1 LVEELK
7 LWRRGD
13 LVLPPFYDILLLKI
27 IGGQKMNSSN
37 FRFVLDLQSTQSQI
51 SIPVTKGDTAR
62 VWYISLSDGGQPYI
76 IEEGCLARIE
86 IKRPTGTFLTDFCA
100 IKNNTTLIYD
110 FSKNDITRQ
119 TAAVEGVH
127 RCDIVITDAAEN
139 KIGAAR
145 FSMIVSDRVIS
156 SDDINLTDEDLTAVE
171 AMIAAEAS
179 RQAAEKGRVDAE
191 AKRAKAEEE
200 RILAEEARRSG
211 VDQLLVDIE
220 KAVTEASADIDEK
233 MSEIDR
239 AMEEGS
245 AFLANVYTKPE
256 VDALFNT
263 HVIGVLNTEV

>member
-1 LVEELK
+1 
-7 LWRRGD
+7 
-13 LVLPPFYDILLLKI
+13 
-27 IGGQKMNSSN
+27 MNSSN
-37 FRFVLDLQSTQSQI
+37 FRFVLDLHSTQSQI

-86 IKRPTGTFLTDFCA
+86 IKRPTGTFLTDFCP

-127 RCDIVITDAAEN
+127 KCDVIITDADGN

-171 AMIAAEAS
+171 AMINAEAS
-179 RQAAEKGRVDAE
+179 RQAAEVGRVNAE
-191 AKRAKAEEE
+191 AE
-200 RILAEEARRSG
+200 RVKAEEARVIAEEARKSG
-211 VDQLLVDIE
+211 FQQMT
-220 KAVTEASADIDEK
+220 AQADKK
-233 MSEIDR
+233 MSEVDTK
-239 AMEEGS
+239 MSETDQK
-245 AFLANVYTKPE
+245 LVNVYTKPE
-256 VDALFNT
+256 VNALFAT
-263 HVIGVLNTEV
+263 HITGVLNTEV